1 MAVAKSHSKRRR
13 NTRRKNKHFFP
24 FLHSW
29 PPWAVWTGGILIVAV
44 YVFVFYY
51 FFVSPFS
58 FRWKGIFGEGKYPS
72 GYSIYGIDISHFQGE
87 IDWDLVRNADIDGEP
102 VRFIIIKATEG
113 TDFLDENFN
122 DNFYKAKDNNFIR
135 GAYHFFL
142 PSESAKAQAR
152 YFLKQVH
159 LEPGDLPPVL
169 DIEHKG
175 NLTAEQIK
183 EAALTWLHVVEK
195 EYNVKPIIYTNYDF
209 KMKYLG
215 DSVFNQYPYW
225 IAHYY
230 VDTLKYRGKW
240 RFWQQTD
247 VGRLRGIKGNVD
259 IDIYNGSM
267 YDLQKFTIEERY
279 TEDGS
284 EKEEE

>member
-1 MAVAKSHSKRRR
+1 MITSKVHQHRSTRHRKKRRR
-13 NTRRKNKHFFP
+13 IFP
-24 FLHSW
+24 FLRSW
-29 PPWAVWTGGILIVAV
+29 PTWALWAGGILIIVI

-58 FRWKGIFGEGKYPS
+58 FRWKGIFGEGRYPS
-72 GYSIYGIDISHFQGE
+72 GYSIYGVDISHFQGE
-87 IDWDLVRNADIDGEP
+87 IDWDLLRNANIDGEP

-122 DNFYKAKDNNFIR
+122 DNFYKAGDNNFIR

-142 PSESAKAQAR
+142 PSESAESQAR

-175 NLTAEQIK
+175 DLTPREIK
-183 EAALTWLHVVEK
+183 NAALTWLRLVEK
-195 EYNVKPIIYTNYDF
+195 HYSVKPIIYTNYDF
-209 KMKYLG
+209 KIKYLG
-215 DSVFNQYPYW
+215 DSIFDQYPYW

-230 VDTLKYRGKW
+230 VNKLKYHGAWKL
-240 RFWQQTD
+240 WQQTD
-247 VGRLRGIKGNVD
+247 VGKVGGIKGDVD
-259 IDIYNGSM
+259 FDIYNGSM
-267 YDLQKFTIEERY
+267 YDLQKFTIPDNFDR
-279 TEDGS
+279 DN
-284 EKEEE
+284 